1 MLIDRR
7 LQTESHRLELL
18 SEKLKVLDPALLL
31 KRGYSIPLKD
41 GVAIRDPKTLNPGD
55 QIETRLDKG
64 TIKSTVI

>member
-1 MLIDRR
+1 MLLDRR

-18 SEKLKVLDPALLL
+18 AEKLKVLDPALLL
-31 KRGYSIPLKD
+31 KRGYSITLKD
-41 GVAIRDPKTLNPGD
+41 GVAVRNPKTLKPGD